1 MIKKL
6 LLSSSIVTSL
16 LLANESFTS
25 YDQAVKLFKEKK
37 YKEAYEIF
45 YSLSKNDLANQ
56 TLNFY
61 LGRSAYEQGEY
72 DLAISYYDR
81 ILFAQPNNSR
91 AKLEIAQ
98 SYLML
103 KNYVQAIKEFEN
115 ILIDTKIPPNVRT
128 TVQSRIDYIN
138 NAMQKHFFSGALIFD
153 VQYDSNVNNAASAGN
168 YSVYVPSLSSNLSL
182 SNSGNEVSDYS
193 ADTIAVLNHVYKYKE
208 NMTLNNSLVLYAQD
222 YDTKKDS
229 NIEVISFSSTPTY
242 FEGQNKFS
250 SGLGLDYVRLN
261 DKDYLKSYNLTFS
274 NSHIFT
280 QLVLNDISFKISKKL
295 YDQTAD
301 KNKDSYVFELKNS
314 YKHKTNDYGLF
325 TLNTT
330 FNKEIERKETRTD
343 VSKRTFELSLQNSLP
358 LPAKYTLNTKLGT
371 KKVIYTDQ
379 DVNFLNRRTDK
390 TNSFELGFTKSISKN
405 LILGLTGTFTNVL
418 SNQAPYDYSKQTVK
432 STLIY
437 TF

>member
-1 MIKKL
+1 MIKKI
-6 LLSSSIVTSL
+6 LLSTSVITTL

-37 YKEAYEIF
+37 YKDAYEIF
-45 YSLSKNDLANQ
+45 YSLSKNDLGNQ

-72 DLAISYYDR
+72 DLAISYYER

-115 ILIDTKIPPNVRT
+115 VLVDTKIPPNVRT
-128 TVQSRIDYIN
+128 NVQSKINYIN
-138 NAMQKHFFSGALIFD
+138 NTMQKHFFSGALIFD
-153 VQYDSNVNNAASAGN
+153 VLYDSNVNNAASTGD
-168 YSVYVPSLSSNLSL
+168 YSIYVPTLNSNLSL
-182 SNSGNEVSDYS
+182 SNNGKEESDYS

-208 NMTLNNSLVLYAQD
+208 NMTLNNNLVLYAQD

-229 NIEVISFSSTPTY
+229 NIELISFSSTPTY
-242 FEGQNKFS
+242 FVGQNKFS

-280 QLVLNDISFKISKKL
+280 QLVLNDISFKMSKKS

-301 KNKDSYVFELKNS
+301 KNKDSYVFELKNA
-314 YKHKTNDYGLF
+314 YKHKTEQYGLF
-325 TLNTT
+325 TLNTI
-330 FNKEIERKETRTD
+330 FNKEIERKPTRTD
-343 VSKRTFELSLQNSLP
+343 VTKKTFELNLQNSLP
-358 LPAKYTLNTKLGT
+358 LPSKYTLNTKIGT
-371 KKVIYTDQ
+371 KKVIYTDK

-390 TNSFELGFTKSISKN
+390 THSFELGFTKPISKN

-418 SNQAPYDYSKQTVK
+418 SNQAPYDYSKQAVK